1 MAADE
6 VQRVLERLVT
16 DEEFRDHVQ
25 EDPEYL
31 AAGFDL
37 TPGEAG
43 LVTAVAEAAY
53 GLSRELVGFQHRMCA
68 VASDE

>member
-16 DEEFRDHVQ
+16 DAEFRKHIRQ
-25 EDPEYL
+25 DPEQLTIGYN
-31 AAGFDL
+31 L

-43 LVTAVAEAAY
+43 LLTATTEAAY
-53 GLSRELVGFQHRMCA
+53 GLDRELADFQHRMCA
-68 VASDE
+68 VATD